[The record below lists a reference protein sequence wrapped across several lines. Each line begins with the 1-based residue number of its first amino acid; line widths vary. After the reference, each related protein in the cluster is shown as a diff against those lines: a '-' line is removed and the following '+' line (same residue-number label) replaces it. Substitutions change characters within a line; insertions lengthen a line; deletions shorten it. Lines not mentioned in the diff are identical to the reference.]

1 MVVATAVVMVMV
13 TGTVVVT
20 MAVVTAV
27 VTGIS
32 AGITV
37 ILVVTTAAA
46 GSPYPVRTRAA
57 ILAATAPL
65 PGATPRSGRATIA
78 TR

>member
-1 MVVATAVVMVMV
+1 MVVATAVV

-20 MAVVTAV
+20 MATGMVVA
-27 VTGIS
+27 TGIS

-37 ILVVTTAAA
+37 ILAVTIEVG
-46 GSPYPVRTRAA
+46 GSPYPVRIREAVFTA
-57 ILAATAPL
+57 IAPL
-65 PGATPRSGRATIA
+65 PGATLRSGRATIA